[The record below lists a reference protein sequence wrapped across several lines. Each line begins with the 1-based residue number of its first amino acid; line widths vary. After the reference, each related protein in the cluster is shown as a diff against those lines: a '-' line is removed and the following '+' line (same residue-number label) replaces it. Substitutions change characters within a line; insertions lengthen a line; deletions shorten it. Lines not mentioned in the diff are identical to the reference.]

1 MACYTVNFI
10 VTLTRGTQ
18 HKHMNPHLKGAL
30 TANWRPI
37 VGLTKDRD
45 AHYGP
50 EFENLTLALIVA
62 VVAAAAV
69 VSSSVSY

>member
-1 MACYTVNFI
+1 
-10 VTLTRGTQ
+10 
-18 HKHMNPHLKGAL
+18 MNPHLKGAL